1 MSKVKFPIHC
11 SQNDEVTIGLATDV
25 RNSLVVDAIRII
37 RRRSM
42 PVRYQRALISLVQD
56 SPYLRKMPDYILV
69 STMPRGDDEYDKEAG
84 FKFARRKVVRSYN
97 YRLWKVFDSLT
108 DDAYSMADMAMAAEI
123 AETV

>member
-11 SQNDEVTIGLATDV
+11 SQNDEVTIGLVTNV
-25 RNSLVVDAIRII
+25 RQHLVNDAIRII
-37 RRRSM
+37 RRST
-42 PVRYQRALISLVQD
+42 PVRYQRALITMVAD
-56 SPYLRKMPDYILV
+56 SPYLSKMPDYILV
-69 STMPRGDDEYDKEAG
+69 STMPRGDDVYDKEAG

-123 AETV
+123 AETI

>member
-25 RNSLVVDAIRII
+25 RDSLVTDAIRII
-37 RRRSM
+37 RRST
-42 PVRYQRALISLVQD
+42 PVRYQRALISLVVD

-84 FKFARRKVVRSYN
+84 FKFARRKVMESYR
-97 YRLWKVFDSLT
+97 YRLWKVFDCLADDT
-108 DDAYSMADMAMAAEI
+108 DAISNEAAVMADL
-123 AETV
+123 V

>member
-11 SQNDEVTIGLATDV
+11 SQNDEVTIGLVTDV
-25 RNSLVVDAIRII
+25 RRHLVNDAIRII
-37 RRRSM
+37 RRST
-42 PVRYQRALISLVQD
+42 PVRYQRALITMVAD
-56 SPYLRKMPDYILV
+56 SPYLSKMPDYILV
-69 STMPRGDDEYDKEAG
+69 STMPRGDDVYDKEAG

-123 AETV
+123 AETI

>member
-11 SQNDEVTIGLATDV
+11 SQNDEVTIGLVTDV
-25 RNSLVVDAIRII
+25 RHHLVNDAIRII
-37 RRRSM
+37 RRSI
-42 PVRYQRALISLVQD
+42 PVRYQRALITMVAD

-69 STMPRGDDEYDKEAG
+69 STMPRGNDIYDKEAG
-84 FKFARRKVVRSYN
+84 FKFARRKVMRSYN

>member
-1 MSKVKFPIHC
+1 MSKVNFPIRC

-84 FKFARRKVVRSYN
+84 FKFARRKVMESYR
-97 YRLWKVFDSLT
+97 YRLWKVFDCLADDT
-108 DDAYSMADMAMAAEI
+108 DAISNEAAVMADL
-123 AETV
+123 V

>member
-1 MSKVKFPIHC
+1 MSKVKFPIRC

-37 RRRSM
+37 RHRSM

-84 FKFARRKVVRSYN
+84 FKFARRKVMESYR
-97 YRLWKVFDSLT
+97 YRLWKVFDCLA
-108 DDAYSMADMAMAAEI
+108 DDGDAIANEAAVMADL
-123 AETV
+123 V

>member
-11 SQNDEVTIGLATDV
+11 SQNDEVTIGLVTDV
-25 RNSLVVDAIRII
+25 RHHLVNDAIRII
-37 RRRSM
+37 RRSI
-42 PVRYQRALISLVQD
+42 PVRYQRALITMVAD
-56 SPYLRKMPDYILV
+56 SPYLSKMPDYILV
-69 STMPRGDDEYDKEAG
+69 STMPRGDDVYDKEAG

-123 AETV
+123 AETI